1 MHLRQGGS
9 KFSRKVG
16 IFDTTLRDGEQA
28 PGIQLS
34 PDSKMIIARA
44 LEEVGVDVLEAGFP
58 VNSPSERRSVEM
70 IAKDIQE
77 TEIAVLCRPIKEEI
91 DLCHQILRKA
101 NRSRIHIWIATS
113 PIHMKY
119 KLNMSPG
126 KVMDKAITAI
136 RHASGKF
143 DTIQFSSEDATRS
156 DLDFLTNL
164 MREAARA
171 GADVV
176 NLADTVGCA
185 LPEHMA
191 LLVGEIRRA
200 VKDKIPVGVHCHNDL
215 NLATANTIASIRAGA
230 GQVDVTVTGIGERAG
245 NTSLEQLAVALIFHE
260 KHFGIET
267 GIRPDRLGSVCDT
280 VINEMNLRVG
290 LTQPLIGENAFRH
303 ESGIHVHGMLNN
315 PMTYEL
321 VDPKVLGL
329 LGKKYILGKH
339 TGKAA
344 VKHFLQ
350 KKGCM
355 LPENQIDRLT
365 EMVKERS
372 LETGPLEDENAL
384 VDFALKNGFDINVK
398 EGG

>member
-1 MHLRQGGS
+1 MRKGGRN
-9 KFSRKVG
+9 FSRSVSV
-16 IFDTTLRDGEQA
+16 FDTTLRDGEQA

-34 PDSKMIIARA
+34 PDSKLVIARA
-44 LEEVGVDVLEAGFP
+44 LEETGVDVIEAGFP
-58 VNSPSERRSVEM
+58 VNSPSERKSVEM
-70 IAKDIQE
+70 IAKDISE

-91 DLCHQILRKA
+91 NLCHDILKKA
-101 NRSRIHIWIATS
+101 NRSRLHLWIATS

-126 KVMDKAITAI
+126 KVMEKAISAI
-136 RHASGKF
+136 RHAAGKF

-171 GADVV
+171 GVDVV

-191 LLVGEIRRA
+191 LLVREIRNG
-200 VKDKIPVGVHCHNDL
+200 VKDKVPVGVHCHNDL
-215 NLATANTIASIRAGA
+215 NLATANTISSIRSGA
-230 GQVDVTVTGIGERAG
+230 RQVDVTVTGIGERAG
-245 NTSLEQLAVALIFHE
+245 NTALEQLSVALLFHE
-260 KHFGIET
+260 KHFGIT
-267 GIRPDRLGSVCDT
+267 TNIRPEKLGSTCDT

-290 LTQPLIGENAFRH
+290 LTQPLVGDNAFRH

-329 LGKKYILGKH
+329 LGKRYILGKH
-339 TGKAA
+339 TGKSA
-344 VKHFLQ
+344 VKHFLN
-350 KKGCM
+350 KKGCV
-355 LPENQIDRLT
+355 LPEPDVDRLT
-365 EMVKERS
+365 ELVKERS
-372 LETGPLEDENAL
+372 TDSGPLEDENAL
-384 VDFALKNGFDINVK
+384 IDFALKNGFDLQIK
-398 EGG
+398 EER